1 MIMMIPLKNVCHKL
15 ITHFILIN
23 LSFSKIMMKN
33 QPPIPLKM
41 IHLPISFFGSSIF
54 KYTFNFKELPLT
66 IYITVDV
73 ETSLIYQKRDLFR
86 KLFLKGSLRS
96 WILRQKKLL
105 ITASPVLLEKVG
117 VFPSLYIVAS
127 TVLITIENQI
137 VKNLYKF
144 PPYTDDIFSSE
155 EFRLCLPQTMFQ
167 SALDKVH
174 SKSLA
179 GLHFAEWNINQSFL
193 LYIIE
198 KDYQSSFINV
208 LNANWINT
216 KTWINTNLQ
225 SCFSQNCQLD
235 STIVSVWILNLQ

>member
-1 MIMMIPLKNVCHKL
+1 MSKHHWFIKNE
-15 ITHFILIN
+15 I
-23 LSFSKIMMKN
+23 
-33 QPPIPLKM
+33 
-41 IHLPISFFGSSIF
+41 FFGNCF
-54 KYTFNFKELPLT
+54 WRDHWK
-66 IYITVDV
+66 V
-73 ETSLIYQKRDLFR
+73 E
-86 KLFLKGSLRS
+86 S
-96 WILRQKKLL
+96 WDKKKLL
-105 ITASPVLLEKVG
+105 ITASPVLSEKVG
-117 VFPSLYIVAS
+117 VFPRLYIVAS

-155 EFRLCLPQTMFQ
+155 DFRLCLPQTMFQ
-167 SALDKVH
+167 SSLDKVH

-198 KDYQSSFINV
+198 KDYQSSFIYV